1 MSILRSDPINRRILD
16 SLAGLRP
23 LLENEKRWE
32 MFLPEVFKDIAVLL
46 MRPDT
51 PFSNDPQEAR
61 YNESLKRLSSGRDF
75 RRCSRLLHQ
84 SPRELHRAVIASIF
98 RLIMGEVWTRVRIHG
113 ETITEAIER
122 SSFEL
127 GPEDFIKIQADSRLL
142 NGSMLLNYP
151 LLDLCMRP
159 WSEIS
164 EHHLETKRIPYK
176 KSGQDDTQVPNGDHI
191 SNISLRPR
199 LDDPWPSIIPTEW
212 AVMKAD
218 RRRGVDLILNRHP
231 LVFLKEQ
238 PRTLRPRNRA
248 LVMFFIDSH
257 DDAVSDSD
265 SPFLLEKGQTTS
277 TDLSKSL
284 AYRMIV
290 DAARQ
295 IPRSEMSLDVALF
308 VFSSRQRVE
317 THNAAF
323 FDVEAF
329 DEHYLASAD
338 NEDKAGELL
347 AFDSLVSDYFLMQH
361 RPARRIQ
368 TSQHNA
374 WAEAATANP
383 FAFLRVAGQAVTR
396 YDSTYLVVLSN
407 GTKWDRLSSLLSHE
421 SPRLQARLPGSPV
434 VLMVRDPRN
443 DEVFSLSHASF
454 SSWNTM
460 RSQWDGA
467 LNPGNEYDLRNC
479 FLDMIIGPVED
490 NFALEDAYHSIPSLQ
505 SKNELANG

>member
-1 MSILRSDPINRRILD
+1 MSILKSDPINLRILD
-16 SLAGLRP
+16 SLAGFRP

-32 MFLPEVFKDIAVLL
+32 MFLPEVFDDIAVLL

-51 PFSNDPQEAR
+51 PLRVANDPQEAR

-191 SNISLRPR
+191 SHISLRPR

-257 DDAVSDSD
+257 DDADSDSD
-265 SPFLLEKGQTTS
+265 SPFLLEKGQT
-277 TDLSKSL
+277 
-284 AYRMIV
+284 R
-290 DAARQ
+290 
-295 IPRSEMSLDVALF
+295 
-308 VFSSRQRVE
+308 
-317 THNAAF
+317 
-323 FDVEAF
+323 
-329 DEHYLASAD
+329 
-338 NEDKAGELL
+338 G
-347 AFDSLVSDYFLMQH
+347 
-361 RPARRIQ
+361 
-368 TSQHNA
+368 
-374 WAEAATANP
+374 
-383 FAFLRVAGQAVTR
+383 
-396 YDSTYLVVLSN
+396 
-407 GTKWDRLSSLLSHE
+407 
-421 SPRLQARLPGSPV
+421 PG
-434 VLMVRDPRN
+434 
-443 DEVFSLSHASF
+443 
-454 SSWNTM
+454 
-460 RSQWDGA
+460 
-467 LNPGNEYDLRNC
+467 
-479 FLDMIIGPVED
+479 
-490 NFALEDAYHSIPSLQ
+490 
-505 SKNELANG
+505 